1 MSNLFF
7 PIRVSDV
14 IRETTDASTIVLDIP
29 EHLKSNFNYQAGQY
43 LTLSL
48 TLNGQEARRAYS
60 FSSSPYAD
68 DKPAITVKK
77 VADGLVSPYI
87 NEGLKPGD
95 TLQIMPPMGKFTL
108 MPDATKSAHYL
119 LFGGGSGITPI
130 MSILKT
136 VLLKEPNSKVSLVYA
151 NRNEASIIFQKQ
163 LNQLKEENSDRL
175 TIYHSLEEAGSIPTF
190 FNGRPSVQEYQRIT
204 QEIQQESAV
213 DSFYICGPVGM
224 MDAVKSALLGL
235 GSASEK
241 IHTEYFTSPTNQNIS
256 KPVVEEEVP
265 FTGTAEATILF
276 GGQTFEIQIPKGVTV
291 LEAAK
296 DQNVDPPY
304 ACQMGVCTTCRAKML
319 EGKVEMD
326 EREGLSD
333 SEIEEGYVLTCQ
345 SHPKTA
351 KIKLIY
357 E

>member
-7 PIRVSDV
+7 PIRVSNV
-14 IRETTDASTIVLDIP
+14 IRETADASTIVLDIP
-29 EHLKSNFNYQAGQY
+29 EHLKSNFNYLAGQY
-43 LTLSL
+43 LTLSVN
-48 TLNGQEARRAYS
+48 LNGQEARRAYS

-68 DKPAITVKK
+68 QKPAITVKK
-77 VADGLVSPYI
+77 VADGLVSPYL
-87 NEGLKPGD
+87 NEVLKPGD

-108 MPDATKSAHYL
+108 IPDTQRSAHYV
-119 LFGGGSGITPI
+119 LFAGGSGVTPI

-151 NRNEASIIFQKQ
+151 NRNEESIIFHQT
-163 LNQLKEENSDRL
+163 LNQVQQENPNRL
-175 TIYHSLEEAGSIPTF
+175 SIYHCLEETGSQEVYF
-190 FNGRPSVQEYQRIT
+190 KGRPSIQDYQKIT
-204 QEIQQESAV
+204 QDIQQKSPVNAY
-213 DSFYICGPVGM
+213 YICGPGGM
-224 MDAVKSALLGL
+224 MDAVKSALTGL
-235 GSASEK
+235 QIASEY
-241 IHTEYFTSPTNQNIS
+241 IHTEYFTSPTNSTSS
-256 KPVVEEEVP
+256 KAVVEEEVA
-265 FTGTAEATILF
+265 FTGTSQAIILF
-276 GGQTFEIQIPKGVTV
+276 GGKTFEIEIPKGVTV

-304 ACQMGVCTTCRAKML
+304 ACQMGVCTTCRARML

-333 SEIEEGYVLTCQ
+333 SEIEEGYILTCQ
-345 SHPKTA
+345 AHPKSA